1 VLKKNDFVIEIMI
14 VSSRKTVT
22 ETADM
27 MCNVIDVQYQ
37 LCLAKDQQNMTPS
50 TPVFDSISTE
60 ISRFESV
67 RAFFF
72 FTGFLNFQD
81 LLSVS

>member
-1 VLKKNDFVIEIMI
+1 
-14 VSSRKTVT
+14 
-22 ETADM
+22 
-27 MCNVIDVQYQ
+27 
-37 LCLAKDQQNMTPS
+37 MTPS

>member
-1 VLKKNDFVIEIMI
+1 M
-14 VSSRKTVT
+14 STKTVT
-22 ETADM
+22 ETTEM
-27 MCNVIDVQYQ
+27 MCNVIDAQYQ

-72 FTGFLNFQD
+72 FPGFFN
-81 LLSVS
+81 V